1 METKKIWQVLL
12 AITPVIGLVACSS
25 DSSTSDTIAVS
36 TTVASTE
43 STIGDGNV
51 TIDVVVGENSGPD
64 RVEEVALG
72 SQVTL
77 NFTNPDADDE
87 FHVHGYDL
95 GGDMTKKGDTKTFTF
110 TADKAGEYEVE
121 SHLTEAVLMV
131 LRVQ

>member
-12 AITPVIGLVACSS
+12 VITPVVGLVACSS
-25 DSSTSDTIAVS
+25 DSSTSDTVAVV

-43 STIGDGNV
+43 STMSDGSV

-77 NFTNPDADDE
+77 TFINPDADDE

-131 LRVQ
+131 LRVS

>member
-12 AITPVIGLVACSS
+12 AITPVVGLVACSS
-25 DSSTSDTIAVS
+25 DSSTSDTMAVV

-43 STIGDGNV
+43 STMSDGSV

-77 NFTNPDADDE
+77 TFTNPDADDE

-131 LRVQ
+131 LRVS

>member
-12 AITPVIGLVACSS
+12 AITPVVGLVACSS
-25 DSSTSDTIAVS
+25 DSSTSDTVAVV

-43 STIGDGNV
+43 STMSDGSV

-77 NFTNPDADDE
+77 TFINPDADDE

-131 LRVQ
+131 LRVS

>member
-12 AITPVIGLVACSS
+12 AITPVVGLVACSS
-25 DSSTSDTIAVS
+25 DSSTSDTVAVV

-43 STIGDGNV
+43 STMSDGSV

-77 NFTNPDADDE
+77 TFINPDADDE